1 MNRIRWSI
9 VVIFTTVFAL
19 YVPLLFEETFDETT
33 EKGDRELIPN
43 YSALNLNSKLYDKEG
58 RLSHQV
64 AAEKMEHYEELG
76 FAIFENPVYT
86 LFLDDGQP
94 WQITAMEG
102 TLYNNNR
109 IQLERNVKI
118 VNLRSEEYVKAI
130 ATEYIEIDLQ
140 SKTLFSDQLV
150 EITGQDYLV
159 TSVGIFGDLVSQQY
173 ELKEH
178 VKTQVNPN
186 L

>member
-1 MNRIRWSI
+1 MNRIGWS
-9 VVIFTTVFAL
+9 VLFIFATVLAL
-19 YVPLLFEETFDETT
+19 YVPILFEDSFDETVNT
-33 EKGDRELIPN
+33 SDRELIPN
-43 YSALNLNSKLYDKEG
+43 YSALNLNSKLYDNEG
-58 RLSHQV
+58 KLSHEV
-64 AAEKMEHYEELG
+64 AAKKMEHYDELG
-76 FAIFENPVYT
+76 FAVFENPVYT
-86 LFLDDGQP
+86 LFLDNGQP
-94 WQITAMEG
+94 WQVTAMEG

-118 VNLRSEEYVKAI
+118 VNLSSEEYVKAI

-140 SKTLFSDQLV
+140 SKTLYSDQLV

-159 TSVGIFGDLVSQQY
+159 TSVGIFGDLITQQY

>member
-1 MNRIRWSI
+1 MNRAGWS
-9 VVIFTTVFAL
+9 VLFIFAAVGAL
-19 YVPLLFEETFDETT
+19 YVSILFQDPKEEST

-43 YSALNLNSKLYDKEG
+43 YSALNLNSKLYDKNG
-58 RLSHQV
+58 KLSHEV
-64 AAEKMEHYEELG
+64 AADKMEHYEELG

-94 WQITAMEG
+94 WQITAQEG
-102 TLYNNNR
+102 TLHNNNR

-130 ATEYIEIDLQ
+130 ATEFIEIDLE
-140 SKTLFSDQLV
+140 SKTLFSDQVV
-150 EITGQDYLV
+150 EIKGQDYLV
-159 TSVGIFGDLVSQQY
+159 TSVGLFGDLVTQQY

-178 VKTQVNPN
+178 VKTQVNPQF
-186 L
+186 